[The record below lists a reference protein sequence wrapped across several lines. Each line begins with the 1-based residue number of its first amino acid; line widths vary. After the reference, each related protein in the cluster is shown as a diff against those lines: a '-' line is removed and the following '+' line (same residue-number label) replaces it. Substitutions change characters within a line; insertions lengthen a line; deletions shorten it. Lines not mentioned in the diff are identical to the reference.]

1 MEFHIAHL
9 YYDILNLY
17 GEHGNVNALKRQLET
32 QGIEPV
38 IHFLSVDDEIDVSK
52 FDLIYIGAGTEE
64 NEKFVLTHLLKY
76 KDDILSAIE
85 KGTFFLI
92 TGSALNFFGKKW
104 IQKDETELECL
115 GAFDYEIKEEPMR
128 MIDECY
134 FTCDFLKTPVIG
146 FQNQCTVMKNNDATI
161 FSVKC
166 GVGMY
171 PNSKREG
178 VHKNHFYGTY
188 LIGPVLVRNPELLQY
203 LVMEMIHA
211 KYPDVVFQPFDLDL
225 DLKAH
230 DHYIDRY
237 FSKPKIEEE

>member
-92 TGSALNFFGKKW
+92 TGSALISLGKS
-104 IQKDETELECL
+104 
-115 GAFDYEIKEEPMR
+115 
-128 MIDECY
+128 
-134 FTCDFLKTPVIG
+134 G
-146 FQNQCTVMKNNDATI
+146 FKKMK
-161 FSVKC
+161 
-166 GVGMY
+166 
-171 PNSKREG
+171 
-178 VHKNHFYGTY
+178 
-188 LIGPVLVRNPELLQY
+188 RN
-203 LVMEMIHA
+203 
-211 KYPDVVFQPFDLDL
+211 
-225 DLKAH
+225 
-230 DHYIDRY
+230 
-237 FSKPKIEEE
+237 